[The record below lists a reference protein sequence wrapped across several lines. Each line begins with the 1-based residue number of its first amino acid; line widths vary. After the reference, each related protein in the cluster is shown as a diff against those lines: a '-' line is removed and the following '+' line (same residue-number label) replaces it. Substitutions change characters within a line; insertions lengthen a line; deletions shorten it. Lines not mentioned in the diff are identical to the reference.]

1 MNHHLCTLSLS
12 SAFEDTRS
20 GGKVKVISAV
30 VPGVPTE
37 GLRCGSIARFRLM
50 REGTDPA
57 SRGLVPNERARRG
70 ARGRP

>member
-1 MNHHLCTLSLS
+1 MNHHLYLLSLS
-12 SAFEDTRS
+12 PSLEDTRG

-37 GLRCGSIARFRLM
+37 RLQCGSIAGFRHM

-57 SRGLVPNERARRG
+57 SRGLVLMGRARRG
-70 ARGRP
+70 AEGRP

>member
-1 MNHHLCTLSLS
+1 MSHHLYLLSLS
-12 SAFEDTRS
+12 PSFEDTRS

-37 GLRCGSIARFRLM
+37 GLRCGSMARFCLM

-57 SRGLVPNERARRG
+57 SRGLVLNERARRG
-70 ARGRP
+70 AGGRS

>member
-1 MNHHLCTLSLS
+1 MSHHLTPLSLS
-12 SAFEDTRS
+12 PSLEDTRS

-37 GLRCGSIARFRLM
+37 GLQCGSIARFRLM

-57 SRGLVPNERARRG
+57 SRGLVLMGRARRG
-70 ARGRP
+70 AGGRP